1 MTMKKKRDAALQQ
14 IAENSRKST
23 VFFLTG
29 RTEEQPVGFGSGR
42 AEGVVYAETGT
53 GFFVESDKIVTT
65 IEVLAGAI
73 AVAAIPGER
82 FTKAVA
88 DNAIQLLCEGN
99 HRQLTKEIA
108 VNIEGVTAFDAQ
120 NNLVVLKIAETGVP
134 LSLENS
140 DNVQIGEKVYTLGY
154 QSDLRYKGTAGTFE
168 SRYKDDKWME
178 IKTQFSSGTGGGPI
192 LNSESKV
199 VGVVAYGTGSVAGGD
214 SATVATAISSNV
226 LQELLAHSGEVMSLD
241 RFQKQTRV
249 HAYALEAQA
258 TEKAELYDNRGAIKN
273 YNSALKLNPD
283 LVEIYSRRG
292 IVKTRIGDMKGALRD
307 FDKMLRINPEHIF
320 TYNNRASAKAHLED
334 AHGALDDINKAIALD
349 PAYVMGYVNLGG
361 IKLQIA
367 MTKVDSEEFVEA
379 ERYYQEAIDAYIK
392 ALGLD
397 RKNPIARQHL
407 RDAKRM
413 LQLLRSLHETT

>member
-1 MTMKKKRDAALQQ
+1 MKRKRDALLQQ

-29 RTEEQPVGFGSGR
+29 RTEEQPVGFGRGR
-42 AEGVVYAETGT
+42 TEVVVYAETGT
-53 GFFVESDKIVTT
+53 GFFVEQDKIVTT

-88 DNAIQLLCEGN
+88 HNAIQLLCEGN
-99 HRQLTKEIA
+99 ERQIPEEIG
-108 VNIEGVTAFDAQ
+108 VNIEGVTAFDAK
-120 NNLVVLKIAETGVP
+120 NNLVLLKIAETGAP

-140 DNVQIGEKVYTLGY
+140 DNAQIGEKVYTLGY
-154 QSDLRYKGTAGTFE
+154 QDDLRFKGTAGTLE
-168 SRYKDDKWME
+168 SRYKDDKWMQ
-178 IKTQFSSGTGGGPI
+178 IKTQFSSGIGGGPL

-199 VGVVAYGTGSVAGGD
+199 VGVVAYGTGSVVGGD
-214 SATVATAISSNV
+214 TATVATAISSNV
-226 LQELLAHSGEVMSLD
+226 LQELLTHSGEVMPLD
-241 RFQKQTRV
+241 RFQKNSRV

-258 TEKAELYDNRGAIKN
+258 TEKAELYDNRGAIKT
-273 YNSALKLNPD
+273 YNAVLKLNPD

-292 IVKTRIGDMKGALRD
+292 IVKTRIGDMRGALRD
-307 FDKMLRINPEHIF
+307 FNDMLRINPEHIF

-334 AHGALDDINKAIALD
+334 AHEALDDINKAIALD
-349 PAYVMGYVNLGG
+349 PEYVMGYVNLGG

-367 MTKVDSEEFVEA
+367 ITKMDAEDFVEA
-379 ERYYQEAIDAYIK
+379 EQYYQEAIDAYIK
-392 ALGLD
+392 ALRLD
-397 RKNPIARQHL
+397 RKNPVARQHL

-413 LQLLRSLHETT
+413 LRLSKTLQEIE